1 MSMQE
6 ESIYDLIPKE
16 VAQKKKPPRYKS
28 KFNPKIPPS
37 YSTFGQAGGAQ
48 IATHNV
54 GGHFNPPDPSHKVLQ
69 SGATFGTATKHVSD
83 FQKYKTRKSSE
94 LPAPKKFNYTDRRKE
109 KLNARLEKEKIPKRG
124 KKNFIKKNAIDA
136 ILKST
141 KKKNKQ
147 EMRYVEKP
155 EYGKVPEYLREVK
168 SDIEKEKQF
177 IEQMLEK
184 SKAAS
189 ETEQKSRV
197 MDESEKEELLDALKL
212 KWQDVNEKYQKISH
226 IVNHDTIGKK
236 LRKEQYEAE
245 MDELEAAIRKL
256 SKGTVLISDD

>member
-1 MSMQE
+1 
-6 ESIYDLIPKE
+6 
-16 VAQKKKPPRYKS
+16 
-28 KFNPKIPPS
+28 
-37 YSTFGQAGGAQ
+37 
-48 IATHNV
+48 
-54 GGHFNPPDPSHKVLQ
+54 
-69 SGATFGTATKHVSD
+69 
-83 FQKYKTRKSSE
+83 
-94 LPAPKKFNYTDRRKE
+94 
-109 KLNARLEKEKIPKRG
+109 
-124 KKNFIKKNAIDA
+124 
-136 ILKST
+136 
-141 KKKNKQ
+141 
-147 EMRYVEKP
+147 MRYVEKP